1 MKPAALLAS
10 LFLALIA
17 LAHVARVVSGV
28 EVRIGDVVIPR
39 WMSLAAFLFCS
50 ALALALV
57 REGRR

>member
-17 LAHVARVVSGV
+17 LAHLIRVVSGV
-28 EVRIGDVVIPR
+28 GVLIGGVAIPP
-39 WMSLAAFLFCS
+39 WMSVVAFLFCG
-50 ALALALV
+50 ALALALL

>member
-17 LAHVARVVSGV
+17 LAHLIRVVSGV
-28 EVRIGDVVIPR
+28 GVSVGGVAIPL
-39 WMSLAAFLFCS
+39 WMSVVAFLFCGT
-50 ALALALV
+50 LALALI

>member
-17 LAHVARVVSGV
+17 LAHLIRVVAGV
-28 EVRIGDVVIPR
+28 EVLIGGLAIPP
-39 WMSLAAFLFCS
+39 WMSLAAFLFCG

-57 REGRR
+57 RESRR